1 MSLVAVGCWLL
12 YLLPICFEFILIWFA
27 GCSLVHCIRFGIF
40 WRLAVFG
47 FSFAAY
53 LKAYSHWIDGNF
65 RVCLFIVA
73 TKWLRSFIRMLSF
86 LQSLGFFFLLFSFF
100 QHKLRSKQ
108 ICVVFIAFYVCC
120 IKTSTNAFRLLENNF
135 RFAIVCLFVWL
146 SKKRSFFLSQ
156 LTKTSS
162 KCGQWKVFNPKSV
175 FVSIHLNSLAFAW
188 NISNIRNIE
197 VDKWIRF

>member
-1 MSLVAVGCWLL
+1 MNGCVIFVSLVAVGCWLL

-86 LQSLGFFFLLFSFF
+86 LQSLGVFPLLFAFF

-108 ICVVFIAFYVCC
+108 ICVAFIAFYFRC

-135 RFAIVCLFVWL
+135 RFAIVCLFVCL
-146 SKKRSFFLSQ
+146 SKKRSFFSLNWQKLHRNVANEKFSIQ
-156 LTKTSS
+156 NQFSS
-162 KCGQWKVFNPKSV
+162 R
-175 FVSIHLNSLAFAW
+175 SILIPWHSLE
-188 NISNIRNIE
+188 IYRI
-197 VDKWIRF
+197 